1 MHMHITFSLAT
12 NQPSHIPNNNL
23 LTHPIIICSFARS
36 LTCLIKMEEVAA
48 AANSS
53 SSSTS
58 SSPSW
63 AELLGSD
70 HWRGLLDPLDLSLRE
85 LVLRCGD
92 FCQVTYDSFVSDVH
106 SKYCGACRY
115 GRRSLLE
122 KTSFPF
128 AADYSVS
135 EFLYATSEVDLPA
148 SFLLF
153 SLSREA
159 WSKESNWLGFVAVST
174 DAAAQATGRREI
186 YVAWRGTIRDLEWVN
201 VLRPELVP
209 IHSDDSND
217 DDGND
222 DDDHKPK
229 VMKGWHTI
237 YTSSDAKSPFT
248 KTSARDQLLARIKQ
262 LVELYS
268 HESLSIVCV
277 GHSLGA
283 SLATL
288 SAYDIV
294 ESGLSIIKTE
304 AGGEQQNFPVCAVV
318 FGSPQVGN
326 RAFDER
332 LNKLPGLRVLHVKNK
347 IDLIPL
353 YPSPLLGFV
362 DTGTELVVDS
372 RKSPHLKDSKTP
384 GDWHNLQGILHSVAG
399 WNGEHGGF
407 ELRVRRSV
415 AIVNK
420 SCDYLKDEC
429 MVPGSWWVEK
439 NRGMVLGPDG
449 EWEMAPPDEDDLPV
463 PSYVHTGTGAD
474 PTAAGAGTDKPG
486 SGGNKPPAAPPLR
499 RFCTII

>member
-1 MHMHITFSLAT
+1 
-12 NQPSHIPNNNL
+12 
-23 LTHPIIICSFARS
+23 
-36 LTCLIKMEEVAA
+36 MEEIV
-48 AANSS
+48 ANSS
-53 SSSTS
+53 SSS
-58 SSPSW
+58 PSW
-63 AELLGSD
+63 AQLLGSD

-174 DAAAQATGRREI
+174 DAAARAAGRREI

-209 IHSDDSND
+209 IHSDSDNDND
-217 DDGND
+217 DDDD

-237 YTSSDAKSPFT
+237 YTSSDSKSPFT

-262 LVELYS
+262 LVELHK
-268 HESLSIVCV
+268 HESLSVVCV

-283 SLATL
+283 SLAVL

-294 ESGLSIIKTE
+294 DSGLSKTSG
-304 AGGEQQNFPVCAVV
+304 ADQHFPVCAVV

-326 RAFDER
+326 RAFAER
-332 LNKLPGLRVLHVKNK
+332 LGGLPGLRVLHVKNK

-353 YPSPLLGFV
+353 YPSPLLGYA
-362 DTGTELVVDS
+362 DMGTELVVDA
-372 RKSPHLKDSKTP
+372 RKSPHLKDSRTP
-384 GDWHNLQGILHSVAG
+384 GDWHNLQGMLHSVAG
-399 WNGEHGGF
+399 WNGERGGF
-407 ELRVRRSV
+407 ELRVRRSL

-463 PSYVHTGTGAD
+463 PSYVITGTGAD
-474 PTAAGAGTDKPG
+474 PTAAGAAGTDE
-486 SGGNKPPAAPPLR
+486 PPAPAPLR